1 MRSYLACFF
10 ALVLAVGSVSCG
22 GPAPS
27 QEFGKEDSQQ
37 ITKLLQ
43 DFTAAYNAKD
53 VEKVGAC
60 FSPAATL
67 MPANRATL
75 SGVETV
81 KGFYKERFEVDGATD
96 LDIQVQTIEGEGPL
110 AYLAGAFSLNLRPAN
125 GPEGR
130 DRGKIVW
137 ILKKL
142 GGQWKFDRQ
151 IMSSDLPPA
160 VPPAPE
166 EPAK

>member
-1 MRSYLACFF
+1 MRSYLACVF
-10 ALVLAVGSVSCG
+10 ALILAVGSVSCG
-22 GPAPS
+22 GSAPS
-27 QEFGKEDSQQ
+27 QEFGKEDSLQ
-37 ITKLLQ
+37 ITKQVQ

-53 VEKVGAC
+53 VEKIGTF

-96 LDIQVQTIEGEGPL
+96 LEIQMQTIEGEGPL
-110 AYLAGAFSLNLRPAN
+110 AYFAGTFSLNLKPAN

-151 IMSSDLPPA
+151 IMSSDLPPV